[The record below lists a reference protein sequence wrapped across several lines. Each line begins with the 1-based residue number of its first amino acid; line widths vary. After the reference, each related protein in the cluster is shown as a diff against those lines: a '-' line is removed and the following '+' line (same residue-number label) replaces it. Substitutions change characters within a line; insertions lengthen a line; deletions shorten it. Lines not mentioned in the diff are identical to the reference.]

1 MSSLT
6 TKERDMVGRDVLAIG
21 ASAGGVAALKFFAS
35 QFPADLDAA
44 LLITIERLPKMA
56 DF

>member
-1 MSSLT
+1 
-6 TKERDMVGRDVLAIG
+6 MVGRDVLAIG

-44 LLITIERLPKMA
+44 LLVTIERLPKMA